1 MHPSHQPGQRAGSLP
16 LPVLIVLISLA
27 VGATAGYFLYLKSK
41 DRARD
46 VPVLTQ
52 EATAYLQH
60 LQLTDVDMQAAE
72 NYLGHTIMNI
82 TGKLTNNGPRVLQL
96 VEINC
101 MFRDYSGQ
109 VVSRER
115 VAVVGRKTGPVPTG
129 QTRSFDLA
137 FDNVPATWNQ
147 ALPDLVISQIHFQE

>member
-1 MHPSHQPGQRAGSLP
+1 MRPSLP
-16 LPVLIVLISLA
+16 VQTAVTLLA
-27 VGATAGYFLYLKSK
+27 VGAIASHFLYQKSK
-41 DRARD
+41 DRVRD

-52 EATAYLQH
+52 EATAYLQN
-60 LQLTDVDMQAAE
+60 LQLTDVDMNAAE

-82 TGKLTNNGPRVLQL
+82 TGKLTNNGPRTLQL

-101 MFRDYSGQ
+101 MFHDFSGQ

-115 VAVVGRKTGPVPTG
+115 VAIVGRKTGPVPTG

-147 ALPDLVISQIHFQE
+147 VLPDLVISQIHFQE

>member
-1 MHPSHQPGQRAGSLP
+1 MRLSLP
-16 LPVLIVLISLA
+16 VQA
-27 VGATAGYFLYLKSK
+27 VVILLVVGGAGGYFLYQRSK
-41 DRARD
+41 NRTRE

-52 EATAYLQH
+52 EATAYLPH
-60 LQLTDVDMQAAE
+60 LQLTDVDMKAAE

-82 TGKLTNNGPRVLQL
+82 TGKLTNNGPRTLQL

-101 MFRDYSGQ
+101 LFHDFSGQ

-115 VAVVGRKTGPVPTG
+115 VAVVGRKTGPVPAG

-137 FDNVPATWNQ
+137 FDNVPSTWNQ
-147 ALPDLVISQIHFQE
+147 VLPDLVISQIHFQE

>member
-1 MHPSHQPGQRAGSLP
+1 MPPSHPRDQPSGSLP
-16 LPVLIVLISLA
+16 LPVLVVVLLLA
-27 VGATAGYFLYLKSK
+27 VGATGGYFLYQKSR

-46 VPVLTQ
+46 VPVLTP

-60 LQLTDVDMQAAE
+60 LQLADVDMNAAE

-82 TGKLTNNGPRVLQL
+82 TGKLTNNGPRVLRL

-115 VAVVGRKTGPVPTG
+115 VAIVGRKTGPIPPG

-137 FDNVPATWNQ
+137 FDNVPAAWNQ
-147 ALPDLVISQIHFQE
+147 VLPDLVISQIHFQE